1 MPDNEEKKKCQDQK
15 DYYDLTIAHYEE
27 ATEDAEKAY
36 NDLHNANV
44 YRDKVEQL
52 WWNNQFD
59 NCMGECELPPYEE
72 KYAIVGTRIVRV
84 ESERSKKHADCISG
98 CIIQTLIAD
107 EALLAETPYSDEAR
121 DDARLAVDIAQ
132 EEYLRLDQFRQENE
146 KDMDDALGE
155 WFHCLMFSE

>member
-1 MPDNEEKKKCQDQK
+1 MSRSKGLLRFNHS
-15 DYYDLTIAHYEE
+15 HYEE

-84 ESERSKKHADCISG
+84 ETERSKKP
-98 CIIQTLIAD
+98 LIASVG
-107 EALLAETPYSDEAR
+107 ASFKL
-121 DDARLAVDIAQ
+121 
-132 EEYLRLDQFRQENE
+132 
-146 KDMDDALGE
+146 
-155 WFHCLMFSE
+155 